1 MKLVIGNG
9 GLKMKNRILA
19 AFLAVIM
26 ILPMMLGVV
35 SAKEV
40 DHYTDTFENEEAKL
54 ATMELASTSKNGKIE
69 LYCDKKSGE
78 LAVKNT
84 ENGKIYLSNPYDLS
98 QKGMTKEIIGQYLSQ
113 VYLNF
118 ATIGLAGETTYY
130 SYKDCVTY
138 DNQLIVTNLMNGV
151 SIQYTLGD
159 GRKELL
165 LPQKIE
171 LTKFEELI
179 EQIPEAERKA
189 VTSLYTKYYPLEK
202 DADGNFVIKSQGRRE
217 SMIKKYPICETTPI
231 YVINIDAKNLS
242 AWTKAAELIDKYT
255 EYTFDQLHADYEEVK
270 EESDG
275 DKFTME
281 EQPNFTFTVKY
292 TVDNDG
298 FKAELDA
305 GSMTYNK
312 EKYYVTSVAILPYF
326 GSAERNHKGYNFLPD
341 GSGAIVRYEDI
352 VANNIVDN
360 ITGVVY
366 GTDYTLYQISDRNV
380 EKYSMPVFGAANSTK
395 NSGFFAIIEDG
406 DALATISSI
415 HSVYYHSTFSSFS
428 LIATDKYDL
437 ADAFSSGTT
446 SSNVIGVK
454 ADRVYEGKCA
464 VKYALLDDENASYM
478 GMANYYRDYLVNK
491 GALDKIK
498 AEDITDFTKLF
509 IEVFGSI
516 QVNDKWL
523 TFPVKVHKAL
533 TTFEDIKTIQKEL
546 SDAGLGNMT
555 FLLKGFNNGGL
566 NAYYPTSIK
575 WQKVLGGNEG
585 FNDLVEYA
593 KTTGF
598 EVTPD
603 IEFMY
608 SRNVKKFGGISYKKD
623 GVRTLDNRYSTKREY
638 IASTQTFERTG
649 GVVISSASFDS
660 IYEKFY
666 ASASE
671 FSFTSLAVRTLGSD
685 LNSDFDKEDYY
696 DREASKDN
704 VVNMLANLSGKKE
717 DSANKAY
724 SLVVDSG
731 NSYAIPY
738 ASAILGASLDSSRFF
753 IQSEAVPFYGIV
765 YHSSIEFAGN
775 AINMDG
781 DSDYMFLKALE
792 NGASLYFTVAMQNTE
807 YLKFDKEYNKYYSVK
822 YSILKDSI
830 IELYKEFNELMKDK
844 QDKYIVEHEFINSK
858 YGYNVIR
865 KADGVS
871 LNNSNVVLVVY
882 EGGNGFLLNYNSFDV
897 VVELDGTTYEIAP
910 FSYAKYSK

>member
-1 MKLVIGNG
+1 MK
-9 GLKMKNRILA
+9 KRILS
-19 AFLAVIM
+19 AFLAVLM
-26 ILPMMLGVV
+26 ILPMMIGMV
-35 SAKEV
+35 SAAKV
-40 DHYTDTFENEEAKL
+40 NHLTDKFESEEQKL
-54 ATMELASTSKNGKIE
+54 ATMELAATSENGKIE
-69 LYCDKKSGE
+69 LYCDKTSGE

-84 ENGKIYLSNPYDLS
+84 ENGQIFLSNPYDIS
-98 QKGMTKEIIGQYLSQ
+98 QKGMSKDIMGQYLSQ

-118 ATIGLAGETTYY
+118 ATIGAAGETTYY

-138 DNQLIVTNLMNGV
+138 DNQLIVTNLRNGI

-171 LTKFEELI
+171 LSKFEALI
-179 EQIPEAERKA
+179 EQIPEDERKA
-189 VTSLYTKYYPLEK
+189 ITELYTKYHPYEK
-202 DADGNFVIKSQGRRE
+202 DANGKDVITSEGRKQ
-217 SMIKKYPICETTPI
+217 SMIKKYPICATTPI
-231 YVINIDAKNLS
+231 YVINLDSKSLS
-242 AWTKAAELIDKYT
+242 KWTKAANLIAKYT
-255 EYTFDQLHADYEEVK
+255 EYTFDQLHADYEEVR
-270 EESDG
+270 EEADG
-275 DKFTME
+275 DKFVME

-312 EKYYVTSVAILPYF
+312 EKYYVTSVSILPYF
-326 GSAERNHKGYNFLPD
+326 ASAQRDSKGYNFLPD

-380 EKYSMPVFGAANSTK
+380 EKYSMPVFGAVNANK
-395 NSGFFAIIEDG
+395 NNGFFAIIEDG

-415 HSVYYHSTFSSFS
+415 HSVYYHSAYSSFS

-446 SSNVIGVK
+446 SSNVISVK
-454 ADRVYEGKCA
+454 ADKVYEGKCT
-464 VKYALLDDENASYM
+464 VKYSLLSSENASYM
-478 GMANYYRDYLVNK
+478 GMANYYRDYLIGK

-498 AEDITDFTKLF
+498 AEEISSDFTKLF

-516 QVNDKWL
+516 QVQENWVA
-523 TFPVKVHKAL
+523 FPVKVHKAL
-533 TTFEDIKTIQKEL
+533 TTFEDVKTIQKEL
-546 SDAGLGNMT
+546 SDAGLGNMS

-566 NAYYPTSIK
+566 NASYPTSIK
-575 WQKVLGGNEG
+575 WQKVLGGNDG

-593 KTTGF
+593 KLTGF

-608 SRNVKKFGGISYKKD
+608 SRNIKSFSGVSYKKD

-638 IASTQTFERTG
+638 NAATQTFERTG
-649 GVVISSASFDS
+649 GVVISSASFGS
-660 IYEKFY
+660 IYDKFY
-666 ASASE
+666 KSVES

-685 LNSDFDKEDYY
+685 LNSDLDKENYF

-704 VVNMLANLSGKKE
+704 VIEMLQLLSGKKE
-717 DSANKAY
+717 GNTNKAY
-724 SLVVDSG
+724 SLIVDSG

-765 YHSSIEFAGN
+765 YHGSIEFAGN

-822 YSILKDSI
+822 YSILKDKI
-830 IELYKEFNELMKDK
+830 ISLYKEFNELMKDK
-844 QDKYIVEHEFINSK
+844 QDKYIVEHAFINDE
-858 YGYNVIR
+858 YGYDVIR
-865 KADGVS
+865 KEDGVK

-882 EGGNGFLLNYNSFDV
+882 EGGEGFLLNYNSYDV
-897 VVELDGTTYEIAP
+897 VVNLDGETYEIAP
-910 FSYAKYSK
+910 FGYAKYSK

>member
-1 MKLVIGNG
+1 MK
-9 GLKMKNRILA
+9 KRILS
-19 AFLAVIM
+19 AFLAVLM
-26 ILPMMLGVV
+26 ILPMMIGIV
-35 SAKEV
+35 SAKVNHIEDV
-40 DHYTDTFENEEAKL
+40 FESEEQKL
-54 ATMELASTSKNGKIE
+54 ATMELAATSENGKIE
-69 LYCDKKSGE
+69 LYCDKTSGE

-84 ENGKIYLSNPYDLS
+84 DNGEIYLSNPYDIS
-98 QKGMTKEIIGQYLSQ
+98 QKGMSKDIAGQYLSQ

-118 ATIGLAGETTYY
+118 VTIGMAGESTYY

-138 DNQLIVTNLMNGV
+138 DNQLIVTNLRNGL

-171 LTKFEELI
+171 LSKFEALI
-179 EQIPEAERKA
+179 EQIPENERKA
-189 VTSLYTKYYPLEK
+189 ITELYTRYHPNEK
-202 DADGNFVIKSQGRRE
+202 DENGNYVIKSEGRRN
-217 SMIKKYPICETTPI
+217 SMINKYPICATTPI
-231 YVINIDAKNLS
+231 YVINIDSKNLS
-242 AWTKAAELIDKYT
+242 KWTKAANLIAKYT

-270 EESDG
+270 EEADG
-275 DKFTME
+275 DKFVME

-305 GSMTYNK
+305 ASMTYNK
-312 EKYYVTSVAILPYF
+312 EKYYVTSVSILPYF
-326 GSAERNHKGYNFLPD
+326 GSAKRDSKGYNFLPD

-360 ITGVVY
+360 ITGVIY

-380 EKYSMPVFGAANSTK
+380 EKYSMPVFGAVNSDKK
-395 NSGFFAIIEDG
+395 NGFFAIIEDG
-406 DALATISSI
+406 DALASISSV
-415 HSVYYHSTFSSFS
+415 HSVYYHSAYSSFS
-428 LIATDKYDL
+428 LIETDKYDL

-446 SSNVIGVK
+446 SSKVISVK
-454 ADRVYEGKCA
+454 ADQVYEGKCT
-464 VKYALLDDENASYM
+464 VKYTLLSDETASYM
-478 GMANYYRDYLVNK
+478 GMANYYRDYLMSK
-491 GALDKIK
+491 GTLDKIK
-498 AEDITDFTKLF
+498 SEEISKDFTKLF

-516 QVNDKWL
+516 QVQETWL
-523 TFPVKVHKAL
+523 AFPVKVHKPL
-533 TTFEDIKTIQKEL
+533 TTFDDVKTIQKEL
-546 SDAGLGNMT
+546 TEAGLGNMN
-555 FLLKGFNNGGL
+555 FILKGFDNGGL

-575 WQKVLGGNEG
+575 WQKVLGGNDG
-585 FNDLVEYA
+585 FNALIEHA
-593 KTTGF
+593 KLTGF

-608 SRNVKKFGGISYKKD
+608 SRNIKSFSGVSYKKD

-638 IASTQTFERTG
+638 NAATQTFERTG
-649 GVVISSASFDS
+649 GVVISSASFGS
-660 IYEKFY
+660 IYDKFY
-666 ASASE
+666 KSVES

-685 LNSDFDKEDYY
+685 LNSDLDEENYF

-704 VVNMLANLSGKKE
+704 VVNMLQLLTGKKE
-717 DSANKAY
+717 GNTNKSY

-765 YHSSIEFAGN
+765 YHGSIEFAGN

-781 DSDYMFLKALE
+781 DSEYMFLKALE

-822 YSILKDSI
+822 YSILKDKI
-830 IELYKEFNELMKDK
+830 ISLYKEFNELMKDK
-844 QDKYIVEHEFINSK
+844 QDKYIVEHQFINSE
-858 YGYNVIR
+858 YGYDVVR
-865 KADGVS
+865 KEDGVK

-882 EGGNGFLLNYNSFDV
+882 EGGEGFLLNYNSYDV
-897 VVELDGTTYEIAP
+897 TVTLDGTTYEIP
-910 FSYAKYSK
+910 SFGYAKYSK